1 MEEPIHPPPI
11 EAAHDS
17 PIGVLRELKQWFTE
31 HDGSLHQVD
40 VAIIDEAEGC
50 GLVALA
56 PVEAGQLVLQVPMP
70 LCLHVEAVHLSVL
83 RDVVSAE
90 PQLLEKDAQDE
101 LLALMLMAERR
112 AGRHSYWWPYLKVM
126 PREYDTPLYWGE
138 EERRYLVGTNVG
150 LLTAIMERRIAQ
162 DWKEIHAGLVE
173 RYPGVLG
180 GLTLQDYS
188 WALSTIWSRAV
199 GVERGEGHRY
209 LRCLAPVLDMCNHHP
224 SAAPGLGDLLKYES
238 ETDSLCFRPATPVTQ
253 GQQCHLLYGPYSNA
267 KLLYSYGFV
276 AAENPRRGV
285 DYWVKVPPTA
295 PDAVWKT
302 EQLRAHD
309 LTREQTYNFD
319 GTLLGNSVTTA
330 LMATVRMIHLSPNE
344 YKDAEK
350 VFRGEMVSL
359 RNERASFTG
368 LAAFLE
374 KKVSSYPTAV
384 EEDLR
389 ALEKL
394 ERVLEA
400 AQEEESEGEMGLRIG
415 LLTEGV
421 THRDGRSEAEK
432 NNTEEG
438 EAPRQ
443 QKAGLRRALRR
454 RACALKVVLED
465 KLVFQETLS
474 SVKHRL
480 GELRADEAALV
491 AGLD

>member
-1 MEEPIHPPPI
+1 M
-11 EAAHDS
+11 EAAQDS
-17 PIGVLRELKQWFTE
+17 PNRVLREMKEWFTE
-31 HDGSLHQVD
+31 HGGSLHQVD

-56 PVEAGQLVLQVPMP
+56 PLEAGQLVLRVPMS
-70 LCLHVEAVHLSVL
+70 LCVHVEAVHLSVL
-83 RDVVSAE
+83 RDVVAGE
-90 PQLLEKDAQDE
+90 PQLLAEEAQDE
-101 LLALMLMAERR
+101 LLALVLMAERR

-400 AQEEESEGEMGLRIG
+400 AQGEESEGEMGLRIG